1 MEEQIKNKPLYLS
14 ASKIKT
20 YSSCSWQY
28 YASYNLK
35 IPQSG
40 NSGASRGT
48 VVHNL
53 FELISKPKHNHFIE
67 KIWLAGNPAKV
78 PAIRKFLENQFKNE
92 KLDFQEQVKP
102 IKAKYGNKNNWESVC
117 EMVMTTLKFEFIESK
132 NQKIIHSEYEFD
144 IVNENPKYAVRG
156 FIDRL
161 SEEENGKT
169 LKILDY
175 KSSSKKFKGED
186 EEANIQAMIYSLVAR
201 KIWKTYDKYKAS
213 FFFMRF
219 PEDPYQNNEFTD
231 KELDGL
237 EHYLEYITE
246 ILENLDENSA
256 KENLA
261 SKDREKSW
269 LCGRGKWVCPYRD
282 KLTFFKVVDTT
293 KQGKDA
299 TISSYLNVEDAK
311 NKIAK
316 NKNWIIETVNY
327 EGCPSFK
334 NKEEFLS

>member
-67 KIWLAGNPAKV
+67 KIWLAGSPAKV
-78 PAIRKFLENQFKNE
+78 PAIRRFLENQFKNE

-117 EMVMTTLKFEFIESK
+117 EMVMTTLKFEFIESI

-161 SEEENGKT
+161 SEEDNGKT

-219 PEDPYQNNEFTD
+219 PEEPYQHNEFTD

-246 ILENLDENSA
+246 ILENLDEDSA
-256 KENLA
+256 KENMA
-261 SKDREKSW
+261 SKDKEKSW

-293 KQGKDA
+293 KEGKDA
-299 TISSYLNVEDAK
+299 TISSHLKIEDAK

-316 NKNWIIETVNY
+316 NENWIIETVNY

-334 NKEEFLS
+334 NKEEFFS

>member
-53 FELISKPKHNHFIE
+53 FELISKPKHTHFIE
-67 KIWLAGNPAKV
+67 KIWLAGNPEKV
-78 PAIRKFLENQFKNE
+78 PAVKKFLEKQFKKE
-92 KLDFQEQVKP
+92 KLDFNEQVKP

-117 EMVMTTLKFEFIESK
+117 EMVITTLKFEFLESK

-144 IVNENPKYAVRG
+144 LVSEKPKYAVRG

-161 SEEENGKT
+161 SEEDDGKT

-246 ILENLDENSA
+246 VLEKLDEESA
-256 KENLA
+256 KDNLA
-261 SKDREKSW
+261 FDDKEKSW

-282 KLTFFKVVDTT
+282 KLTFFKVTDKT
-293 KQGKDA
+293 KTGKEA
-299 TISSYLNVEDAK
+299 EISSHLKIEDAEDKIKK
-311 NKIAK
+311 NNNWTIEIAEY
-316 NKNWIIETVNY
+316 N
-327 EGCPSFK
+327 GCPAFQK
-334 NKEEFLS
+334 NKEFFS

>member
-1 MEEQIKNKPLYLS
+1 MEEQLKNKPLYLS

-53 FELISKPKHNHFIE
+53 FELIAKSKHNHFIQ
-67 KIWLAGNPAKV
+67 KIWLAGNPEKI
-78 PAIRKFLENQFKNE
+78 PAVKRFLERQFKNQ
-92 KLDFQEQVKP
+92 KLDKLEQVKP
-102 IKAKYGNKNNWESVC
+102 IKVKYGNKNNWESVC
-117 EMVMTTLKFEFIESK
+117 EMVMTTLKFEFLSEK

-144 IVNENPKYAVRG
+144 IVNESPKYAVRG

-161 SEEENGKT
+161 SEEDNGST

-175 KSSSKKFKGED
+175 KSSSKKFKGE
-186 EEANIQAMIYSLVAR
+186 EEESNIQAMIYSLVAR
-201 KIWKTYDKYKAS
+201 KIWKNYDKYKAS

-231 KELDGL
+231 RELDGL

-246 ILENLDENSA
+246 ILQNINEDSA
-256 KENLA
+256 KDNMA
-261 SKDREKSW
+261 SKDKEKSW

-282 KLTFFKVVDTT
+282 KLTFFKVVDNSKT
-293 KQGKDA
+293 GKDSE
-299 TISSYLNVEDAK
+299 ISSYLKKDDAE
-311 NKIAK
+311 NKAK
-316 NKNWIIETVNY
+316 QNQDWSVQVTDY
-327 EGCPSFK
+327 AGCPAFK
-334 NKEEFLS
+334 KSQEFFS

>member
-53 FELISKPKHNHFIE
+53 FELISKPKHTHFVQ
-67 KIWLAGNPAKV
+67 KIWLSGSPEKV
-78 PAIRKFLENQFKNE
+78 PAVKKFLERQFKKE
-92 KLDFQEQVKP
+92 KLDLNEQVKP
-102 IKAKYGNKNNWESVC
+102 IKVKYGAKNNWESVC
-117 EMVMTTLKFEFIESK
+117 EMVMTTLKFEFLESK
-132 NQKIIHSEYEFD
+132 NKIIHSEYEFD

-161 SEEENGKT
+161 SEEEGGAI
-169 LKILDY
+169 LRILDY

-201 KIWKTYDKYKAS
+201 KIWKNYKNYKAS

-219 PEDPYQNNEFTD
+219 PEDPYQHNEFSE

-237 EHYLEYITE
+237 EHYLEYITG
-246 ILENLDENSA
+246 ILENLNEDSA
-256 KENLA
+256 KNNLA
-261 SKDREKSW
+261 VNDKEKSW
-269 LCGRGKWVCPYRD
+269 LCGRGKWICPY
-282 KLTFFKVVDTT
+282 KNKMTFYKVKDDTKT
-293 KQGKDA
+293 GKDA
-299 TISSYLNVEDAK
+299 EVSSHLKLNEAK
-311 NKIAK
+311 EKAAK
-316 NKNWIIETVNY
+316 NKNWQVETALY
-327 EGCPSFK
+327 EGCPAFK
-334 NKEEFLS
+334 SNQFLDF